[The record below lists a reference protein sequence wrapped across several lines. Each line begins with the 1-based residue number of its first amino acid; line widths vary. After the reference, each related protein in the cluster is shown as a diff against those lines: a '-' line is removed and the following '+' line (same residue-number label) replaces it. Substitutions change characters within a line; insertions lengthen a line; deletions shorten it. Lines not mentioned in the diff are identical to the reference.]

1 MSHDDDDPAMRI
13 ETWQDHE
20 NYLADKNVISCWEV
34 SVQSPADCDTNYRL
48 SLQVLLAAVLAV
60 SQVAQSSPVGPPAPY
75 PVEAYPDI
83 APNYNVSQNSIYPL
97 RQKPSSQYLGAMPSS
112 IMFEYISTTNRWMYQ
127 NIWQAHK
134 T

>member
-1 MSHDDDDPAMRI
+1 MRI
-13 ETWQDHE
+13 ETWQDQE

-34 SVQSPADCDTNYRL
+34 SGDCDTNYRL
-48 SLQVLLAAVLAV
+48 SLQVLLAAFLAV

-127 NIWQAHK
+127 NIWQAH
-134 T
+134 